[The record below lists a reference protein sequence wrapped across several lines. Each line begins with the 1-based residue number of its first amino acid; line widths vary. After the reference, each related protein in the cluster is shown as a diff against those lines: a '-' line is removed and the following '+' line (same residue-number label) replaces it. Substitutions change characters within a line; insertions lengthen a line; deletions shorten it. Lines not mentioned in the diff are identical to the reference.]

1 MLFILFNSYSGHGSG
16 SQYFP
21 SAEVQKLRI
30 NACSILM
37 GCSSGNQY
45 TMGEFEPYGT
55 ILDYKLAGCPSVVDN
70 LWDVADRD
78 NDLFTKDFLKSWLNL
93 DSKNSKNIENTDS
106 SDICT
111 NLIKARSVCEHSLNG
126 SALVIYGMPLLVE

>member
-1 MLFILFNSYSGHGSG
+1 
-16 SQYFP
+16 
-21 SAEVQKLRI
+21 
-30 NACSILM
+30 M

-55 ILDYKLAGCPSVVDN
+55 ILAYILAGCPSVVDN

-78 NDLFTKDFLKSWLNL
+78 IDRFTEDFLKSWLNL
-93 DSKNSKNIENTDS
+93 DSKNIENTDS

-111 NLIKARSVCEHSLNG
+111 NLIKARSVCKLSHLIG
-126 SALVIYGMPLLVE
+126 SAPVIFGMPLLVE